1 MKLFLFKKHIPLI
14 LIFLCLAIT
23 QMSYSEENAAS
34 SPSERVKQYSN
45 IIESSSSDTEIANA
59 HYEIG
64 IALEEMGR
72 NTEATAEYLKVVI
85 NYPDEKEVNEKV
97 DSRLRNLYSEFDKKA
112 EEFTFGEEQ
121 PGAQK
126 DPAIFFAYIKSLYEN
141 YRNQA
146 QYDKAINVLTQLYD
160 MDPDNSL
167 YLVNMGE
174 IYLHGYGDIDK
185 AIFHFNK
192 AIELGAEKT
201 RSYAGVGRAY
211 EKKGDYDNAVK
222 FYRKAGEISP
232 TSPWAIYGLRR
243 IEAIIL
249 SAEKKLVKDW
259 YFIGPFDNSDGEGL
273 EKVFPPEEGID
284 LETEYKD
291 KEGVAVKWFRPF
303 SYDSSGYVDMNLL
316 FKLNDYSVGYA
327 LTYVYSP
334 NEKDVKI
341 RFGAEDG
348 LKIWINDKEI
358 ATFEIARSSEVD
370 SDSLDAHLNKGWNKI
385 LLKVSDTWGG
395 WGFYFRIT
403 DLKGNFQEDL
413 IFDPIKNEDRLK
425 YIYGKL
431 VREKRF
437 RVTKIV
443 AIYALAVTAFLLG
456 LYFMVHNILSKIK
469 INRMK
474 EDFISSVSHELKT
487 PIAAVRMLAET
498 LKRGKVKEES
508 RKNQYYEMIMRESD
522 RLTRFINKIL
532 DFARIEKG
540 GKIFYFEKSDIK
552 DLLKTALDIYKDEAQ
567 DENLKLSL
575 NSEPGDVYA
584 DIDKDA
590 IIQVVLNLMDN
601 AYKYSKE
608 EKTIT
613 LTLRKSDKNIFIEVQ
628 DKGIGIPKED
638 VEKVFDKFYRV
649 DKYSTGK
656 VKGSGLGL
664 PFVKSV
670 IDAHSG
676 KIALESELGKGTKFI
691 ISLPTERI

>member
-1 MKLFLFKKHIPLI
+1 MKFLPSRRHIVLI
-14 LIFLCLAIT
+14 LIFLCFILTQLA
-23 QMSYSEENAAS
+23 YSEEDALLTPA
-34 SPSERVKQYSN
+34 ERVREYSD
-45 IIESSSSDTEIANA
+45 IIESSSSDVEIANA

-64 IALEEMGR
+64 RAFEEMGKD
-72 NTEATAEYLKVVI
+72 TEATAEYLKVVI
-85 NYPDEKEVNEKV
+85 NYPDEKEAYKKV
-97 DSRLRNLYSEFDKKA
+97 ESRLKNLYTEFDKKSK
-112 EEFTFGEEQ
+112 EFTFSEEP
-121 PGAQK
+121 PGGQK
-126 DPAIFFAYIKSLYEN
+126 DPTIFFAYIKSLYEN

-146 QYDKAINVLTQLYD
+146 QYDRAISVLAQLYD
-160 MDPDNSL
+160 MDPDNSS

-174 IYLHGYGDIDK
+174 IYLHGYGDVDK

-201 RSYAGVGRAY
+201 RSYAGIGRAY

-232 TSPWAIYGLRR
+232 ASPWAIYGLRR

-259 YFIGPFDNSDGEGL
+259 YFVGPFDNSDGKGL
-273 EKVFPPEEGID
+273 EKVFPPEESID
-284 LETEYKD
+284 LKAEYIGKKD
-291 KEGVAVKWFRPF
+291 VVAKWFRPF

-327 LTYVYSP
+327 LTYVHSP
-334 NEKDVKI
+334 NEKDIKV

-348 LKIWINDKEI
+348 IKIWINDKEI

-370 SDSLDAHLNKGWNKI
+370 SDFLDAHLNKGWNKV

-403 DLKGNFQEDL
+403 DMKGNFQEDL
-413 IFDPIKNEDRLK
+413 IFDPIKNEARLK

-431 VREKRF
+431 TREKRF

-443 AIYALAVTAFLLG
+443 GIYALAITAFLLG
-456 LYFMVHNILSKIK
+456 LYFMIDNILSKRK

-508 RKNQYYEMIMRESD
+508 RKDQYYEMIMRESD
-522 RLTRFINKIL
+522 RLTKFINKIL

-575 NSEPGDVYA
+575 NTESSDVYA

-590 IIQVVLNLMDN
+590 IMQVVLNLMDN

-608 EKTIT
+608 EKSIT
-613 LTLRKSDKNIFIEVQ
+613 LNLRKSSKDIFIEVQ
-628 DKGIGIPKED
+628 DKGVGIPKED
-638 VEKVFDKFYRV
+638 IEKVFEKFYRV

-664 PFVKSV
+664 SFVKSV

-676 KIALESELGKGTKFI
+676 KIALESDLGKGTKFI
-691 ISLPTERI
+691 ISLPLKRI